1 MRVSAEK
8 LKHAEERAEEML
20 GKMSLTE
27 KIGQLSQFGTSIYS
41 NQIDYLEDHYKEGK
55 ISSYLWVDG
64 AEICNEVQKNVIENT
79 PNGIP
84 VLFSHDVIH
93 GYRTTF
99 PIPLAQSCSWDPENA
114 RICSE
119 VSAKEAYC
127 AGIKWVFS
135 PMVDIAFDPRWGRI
149 CEGYGEDPFLC
160 SRFSAAAVDGY
171 EGKEIGEKYHVLS
184 CLKHFAAYGACIGGR
199 DYNAADISMQTLYNT
214 YLPPFRAGVDAGCA
228 TVMTGFH
235 SLNGVPCT
243 ANELLFKKILRDE
256 MGFDGFTVSDCSAVS
271 DLVAHGYAENICDAS
286 KKAFTAG
293 VDMNMAGEN
302 YNDSLPQLVENGEIT
317 EEQLNASVKKILTVK
332 YLLGLFDSPY
342 VDAADEKCFFS
353 PEHLAKAEQTAE
365 ECVVL
370 LKNDNRVLPLQQGK
384 HIAVIGPF
392 ADDRE
397 NVLGSW
403 DCRSDKT
410 KTVSVLEGIKN
421 FADGNTSVC
430 YTAGCTVEDAVYYDK
445 AELEKARAAAEN
457 ADVIVLVLGELAC
470 ESGEA
475 HSKVSIRLHQ
485 NQLHLWEEMYQTG
498 KPLVVLISAG
508 RPIIL
513 GDYREKADSIMY
525 IWQLGTQTGNA
536 VAKNLFGICNPSGH
550 LTVSVPHTEGQIPVK
565 YNHTST
571 GHPALGKVWYES
583 KYIDAPIEPDY
594 CFGYGL
600 SYTDFVLSD
609 LKLSSDTMPADGEIT
624 ASFQV
629 KNVGAYDGKAVIQL
643 YIHDVTASIVR
654 PVKELKGFQKLSLK
668 CGEEISTSFTVK
680 GSDLGFYNEQL
691 KLITE
696 PGKFELF
703 IGQSSR
709 DNALTAAFSVI

>member
-550 LTVSVPHTEGQIPVK
+550 LTVSVPHTEGQIPVN

>member
-271 DLVAHGYAENICDAS
+271 ALVAHGYAENICDAS

-550 LTVSVPHTEGQIPVK
+550 LTVSVPHTEGQIPVN